1 MSQFNSSS
9 IPSFGATNG
18 VAGSST
24 YLPIDPAVETVV
36 AVMYNYY
43 DPSLISENTSPL
55 ITNSTN
61 RVTLNPYGV
70 NPYDVSNCPAVP
82 FRDIIRPAMTMEA
95 FLALF
100 YPTNSGYFNV
110 NPANTNN
117 PAVILSKQTFTS
129 SNSTSD
135 TFSLVQFLLRAYC
148 TNKGINVNDLDSRIM
163 ILLQKETYLAQSL
176 GSIRGTT
183 ISMSWDEVINSLLRS
198 GVIEISGNADTDP
211 LNPVYSVVPLTVVL
225 NYHSFVLDT
234 DLSIKFTYLV
244 SIAGY
249 TIPTTSAA
257 QPTYN
262 AALPPGAYG
271 NI

>member
-1 MSQFNSSS
+1 MSHSSA

-36 AVMYNYY
+36 AVMYNYF

-70 NPYDVSNCPAVP
+70 NPYDSSNCPVTS
-82 FRDIIRPAMTMEA
+82 FNEVNRPAMNLDA

-129 SNSTSD
+129 SNSTAD

-148 TNKGINVNDLDSRIM
+148 TNKGLNVNDIDPRIM

-198 GVIEISGNADTDP
+198 GVVDISGNSIVSFQSTP
-211 LNPVYSVVPLTVVL
+211 FSVVPLAVVL
-225 NYHSFVLDT
+225 NYHSFVLDI
-234 DLSIKFTYLV
+234 DLSIKFSYLV
-244 SIAGY
+244 NISGYSIPS
-249 TIPTTSAA
+249 TPAA
-257 QPTYN
+257 QPTFN
-262 AALPPGAYG
+262 AALPPTAYG
-271 NI
+271 N